1 MTHQELA
8 QEIEFIKSILL
19 SLRDRVEALEQP
31 APGPISD
38 DEFDAMCL
46 SSAVHDFWNGYPN
59 TQQTEDY
66 FGKDFRIRD

>member
-8 QEIEFIKSILL
+8 QEIEFIKSLLL
-19 SLRDRVEALEQP
+19 SLKDRVEALEQP
-31 APGPISD
+31 APGPYSD
-38 DEFDAMCL
+38 VEFDALCL

-59 TQQTEDY
+59 TPQPEDY